1 MGISIFCCSFLG
13 LRNFKVKGYYLQNPS
28 KIKDFGE
35 CAVKTL
41 CCFGGGSYPHELTKA
56 NPIDPQDEE
65 ETKDDLEHVPIES
78 NDHYD
83 IDIAE
88 DSMEEDQ

>member
-1 MGISIFCCSFLG
+1 MCCLLVGSHNSFRCGQDSVLFRWG
-13 LRNFKVKGYYLQNPS
+13 VIPANTS
-28 KIKDFGE
+28 
-35 CAVKTL
+35 
-41 CCFGGGSYPHELTKA
+41 TKA

>member
-1 MGISIFCCSFLG
+1 MRSRL
-13 LRNFKVKGYYLQNPS
+13 
-28 KIKDFGE
+28 
-35 CAVKTL
+35 CAVSV
-41 CCFGGGSYPHELTKA
+41 GGHTRTTSTKA